1 MDIFPVYYFP
11 PVAWFAAA
19 AQSKSFVLEQWV
31 HYRKQQYFN
40 RTCIKT
46 PDKTLILSIPIKKA
60 LEQTPLCQREIA
72 YDWRWQHDHWKSLET
87 AYRSAPYFEYYEE
100 GIRAFFEEQ
109 PLSLLDYNLRI
120 SRHLSEL
127 MELDLAWELS
137 SAYQGATAY
146 RQDFRDAFPTKEE
159 ALPAAFQP
167 QPYPQVFGTSFS
179 PNLSILD
186 LLFNKGPEAKSILQA
201 SWVATP
207 V

>member
-19 AQSKSFVLEQWV
+19 LHSERFVMEQWV

-60 LEQTPLCQREIA
+60 VEQTPLCQREIA
-72 YDWRWQHDHWKSLET
+72 YDWRWQHDHWKSLES

-100 GIRAFFEEQ
+100 GIHDFFLEQ
-109 PLSLLDYNLRI
+109 PTSLLDYNLRI
-120 SRHLSEL
+120 TRHLSDL
-127 MELDLAWELS
+127 LELDLDWELS
-137 SAYQGATAY
+137 ASYQACDY
-146 RQDFRDAFPTKEE
+146 YKRDFRDAFPTKED
-159 ALPAAFQP
+159 ALPTEFIP
-167 QPYPQVFGTSFS
+167 QPYPQVFGETFS

-186 LLFNKGPEAKSILQA
+186 LLFNKGPESKALLVD
-201 SWVATP
+201 SWAARP
-207 V
+207 